1 MRRASIA
8 VLVTLLL
15 AACIGEEPS
24 SNDLAAAELD
34 NLDAT
39 ALGELPPAATCP
51 EGSNPDQLGPAEQDR
66 PGEGGPMA
74 FDRQSGRIVLLED
87 QPEPRTWTFDVCTN
101 TWERMDPPVEPPTGV
116 RKLVYD
122 EDSDLTVA
130 LGGIAS
136 GWAYDVETDT
146 WSERGA
152 PVSIDGVQAAYDPMT
167 GLVLVRNGW
176 TGSMHSFDVETG
188 RWEEVPQGAL
198 VPPSTDGPMHGQV
211 MAYDPTIECLV
222 LFVEGHRGSP
232 TTWLFD
238 PRAGVWTETEAKT
251 PTIEFVWG
259 DLVNG
264 SEIVFDE
271 AASRVVVISG
281 GERHSFDGSTL
292 RWNTEPIGMHRRIGV
307 RLVYDAVNERLV
319 LHGGRTWKG
328 DRWQELRSVMAFEPF
343 AGGWVELVPPIES

>member
-1 MRRASIA
+1 MRRAWIA
-8 VLVTLLL
+8 VLVTLSL

-66 PGEGGPMA
+66 PGKGGPMA
-74 FDRQSGRIVLLED
+74 FDRQSSRIVLLED

-136 GWAYDVETDT
+136 GWAYDVETET

-152 PVSIDGVQAAYDPMT
+152 PVSLDDVQAAYDPMT

-188 RWEEVPQGAL
+188 RWEEVAQGDL

-211 MAYDPTIECLV
+211 MAYDPTIERLV

-238 PRAGVWTETEAKT
+238 PRAGVWTETEAET
-251 PTIEFVWG
+251 PTIAFVWG

-271 AASRVVVISG
+271 AASRVIVISG

-292 RWNTEPIGMHRRIGV
+292 RWKTEPIGMHRRIGV

-328 DRWQELRSVMAFEPF
+328 DRWQELRSVMGFEPF
-343 AGGWVELVPPIES
+343 AGGWIELVPPIES